1 MNTTHVI
8 VVEIPKPLWK
18 NDNGSHGN
26 WYAHNRLMQT
36 LKRLGWAEAADWRNR
51 HDGVSFEHCR
61 LDVYVQYPPN
71 GRSRADPSNA
81 DNVGKPIIDGFTK
94 AGLWP
99 DDNWRHVEG
108 PFYRMSP
115 TIAPKGLHRLEFHIT
130 ETTKRRRPAMSPQHE
145 TQRMKRQQAL
155 AVGRIDTAST
165 LTDTLI
171 SIVNAIRDQGAP
183 EDTFEHLT
191 QALTGLNQTRRAL
204 AAASRSLYRHS
215 EEQP

>member
-1 MNTTHVI
+1 
-8 VVEIPKPLWK
+8 
-18 NDNGSHGN
+18 
-26 WYAHNRLMQT
+26 
-36 LKRLGWAEAADWRNR
+36 
-51 HDGVSFEHCR
+51 
-61 LDVYVQYPPN
+61 
-71 GRSRADPSNA
+71 
-81 DNVGKPIIDGFTK
+81 
-94 AGLWP
+94 
-99 DDNWRHVEG
+99 
-108 PFYRMSP
+108 
-115 TIAPKGLHRLEFHIT
+115 
-130 ETTKRRRPAMSPQHE
+130 MSPQHE

-215 EEQP
+215 EERGLIQPDFYDNWALTDEGHKTALDLLKRR

>member
-1 MNTTHVI
+1 
-8 VVEIPKPLWK
+8 
-18 NDNGSHGN
+18 
-26 WYAHNRLMQT
+26 
-36 LKRLGWAEAADWRNR
+36 
-51 HDGVSFEHCR
+51 
-61 LDVYVQYPPN
+61 
-71 GRSRADPSNA
+71 
-81 DNVGKPIIDGFTK
+81 
-94 AGLWP
+94 
-99 DDNWRHVEG
+99 
-108 PFYRMSP
+108 
-115 TIAPKGLHRLEFHIT
+115 
-130 ETTKRRRPAMSPQHE
+130 MSPQHE

-215 EEQP
+215 EEQPMSRREARGRLDRLAPTMRELLIALFNHTMLPATSNNSRTFAALEERGLIQPDFYDNWALTDEGHKTALDLLKRR

>member
-1 MNTTHVI
+1 
-8 VVEIPKPLWK
+8 
-18 NDNGSHGN
+18 
-26 WYAHNRLMQT
+26 
-36 LKRLGWAEAADWRNR
+36 
-51 HDGVSFEHCR
+51 
-61 LDVYVQYPPN
+61 
-71 GRSRADPSNA
+71 
-81 DNVGKPIIDGFTK
+81 
-94 AGLWP
+94 
-99 DDNWRHVEG
+99 
-108 PFYRMSP
+108 
-115 TIAPKGLHRLEFHIT
+115 
-130 ETTKRRRPAMSPQHE
+130 MSPQHE

-215 EEQP
+215 EETAMSRREARGRLDRLAPTMRELLIALLNHTTLPANSNNSRTFAALEERGLIQPDFYDNWALTDEGHRTALKLIKK

>member
-1 MNTTHVI
+1 
-8 VVEIPKPLWK
+8 
-18 NDNGSHGN
+18 
-26 WYAHNRLMQT
+26 
-36 LKRLGWAEAADWRNR
+36 
-51 HDGVSFEHCR
+51 
-61 LDVYVQYPPN
+61 
-71 GRSRADPSNA
+71 
-81 DNVGKPIIDGFTK
+81 
-94 AGLWP
+94 
-99 DDNWRHVEG
+99 
-108 PFYRMSP
+108 
-115 TIAPKGLHRLEFHIT
+115 
-130 ETTKRRRPAMSPQHE
+130 MSPQHE

-215 EEQP
+215 EETAMSRREARGRLDRLAPTMRELLIALLNHTTLPANSNNSRTFAALEERGLIQPDFYDNWALTDEGHRTALKLIKR

>member
-1 MNTTHVI
+1 
-8 VVEIPKPLWK
+8 
-18 NDNGSHGN
+18 
-26 WYAHNRLMQT
+26 
-36 LKRLGWAEAADWRNR
+36 
-51 HDGVSFEHCR
+51 
-61 LDVYVQYPPN
+61 
-71 GRSRADPSNA
+71 
-81 DNVGKPIIDGFTK
+81 
-94 AGLWP
+94 
-99 DDNWRHVEG
+99 
-108 PFYRMSP
+108 
-115 TIAPKGLHRLEFHIT
+115 
-130 ETTKRRRPAMSPQHE
+130 MSPQHE

-191 QALTGLNQTRRAL
+191 QELTGLNQTRRAL